1 MDSYYIFPYGQ
12 PDQNGCVVLYECLY
26 NYVATIKTKIKSNA
40 TFLNLGKI
48 REIFKKRK
56 RRGKS
61 QSSYGEMLKR

>member
-48 REIFKKRK
+48 REIFLKKEK
-56 RRGKS
+56 DGENLSLAMGKC
-61 QSSYGEMLKR
+61 